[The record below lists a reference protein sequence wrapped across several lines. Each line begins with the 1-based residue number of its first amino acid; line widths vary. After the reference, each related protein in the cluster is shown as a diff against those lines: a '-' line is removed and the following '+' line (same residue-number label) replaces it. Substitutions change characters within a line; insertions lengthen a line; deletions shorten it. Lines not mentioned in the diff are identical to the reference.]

1 MSDFF
6 YSQKYFNNFNRTLFW
21 VSSVTDIS
29 HSIYKSQF
37 LLSLHLLKLKRVLNN
52 KCIMEKEVQKLI
64 CDANEAVARVAH
76 KTNEVCAIY
85 PITPASPMGEH
96 VDVYSSNG
104 ETNIWNNIPRIVEM
118 QSEGG
123 AAGAVHGSL
132 QAGALTTTFTA
143 SQGLLLMIPN
153 MYKIAGELLPTVIHV
168 AARTIA
174 THALSIFGD
183 HSDVMA
189 TRQTGFSMLFGGSV
203 QEAQDFALISQTAT
217 LKSRIPF
224 LNIFDGF
231 RTSHEISKIDAIS
244 DNTIKSM
251 MPEDKIMAHKK
262 RSLDPDHPV
271 VRGTSQNPDVF
282 FQAREAAN
290 TFYDKVP
297 EIVQNTMDE
306 FYKHTGRKYSLFYYV
321 GHQEA
326 EKLIVIMGSGQGPV
340 LEAVDTMVKNG
351 EKVGAI
357 IVRLFRPFSISH
369 FIDAIP
375 KTVKNVA
382 VLDRTKEPGSIG
394 EPLYLD
400 IVTAFNESNRDM
412 PRIIGGRF
420 GLSSKEFDPA
430 MVKSVYDE
438 LDKDIP
444 KNHFTIGINDDVSH
458 TSLEIG
464 SRLETVKSTFNCMFY
479 GLGSDGTVG
488 ANKNSIKII
497 GETTDNYVQ
506 GYFVYD
512 SKKAGAQTVSHL
524 RFGPKPIYSTYLI
537 HKANFIACHQFNF
550 IEKYDILKNIKKG
563 GTFLLNAPFSNE
575 TIWNNL
581 PRRMQEEIIENE
593 LEFYVIDA
601 TNVAQE
607 AKLGKRTNT
616 ILQTCFFAI
625 SGILPKEEAI
635 EKIKNAIVK
644 SYAHKGDKVVQM
656 NFNAVDKSLEN
667 LQKVD
672 YPKKITNNR
681 ELKSMMTGTDDPF
694 VKEILGKILA
704 GKGDELPVSAFPV
717 DGTFPTG
724 TTQYEKRGIADFIP
738 IWDDEHLCTQCN
750 KCVVICPH
758 AAIRAKVV
766 SNTDLVDAP
775 KTLKTIAAKGRPFK
789 SDVESYVLQV
799 SPEDCTGCD
808 LCVAVCPAVSK
819 EIDDFKSINM
829 HKKLDVEK
837 EENINWDYFVNL
849 PEYDR
854 TALQITNVK
863 GSQFLEPLFE
873 FSGACSGCGET
884 PYIKLL
890 TQLFGDSILIA
901 NATGC
906 SSIYGG
912 NLPTTPYKTNEFGRG
927 PAWANSL
934 FEDNAE
940 FGLGM
945 KLALSKKQEIAVDL
959 LKSLELLVGSEIVEA
974 ILNNPEET
982 EIQKAKK
989 IDDIEILKKTL
1000 KTIDNDDDAVKLN
1013 QLTEYLRRKAVWIL
1027 GGDGWAYDIGYGGV
1041 DHVLASGEDINI
1053 MVLDTEVYSNTGGQT
1068 SKATPLGAS
1077 AKFSVSGKRTSKK
1090 SLALQAVS
1098 YENVYVAQV
1107 AIGAKDL
1114 QTLKA
1119 IEEAMAYPGPSI
1131 IIAYS
1136 HCGEHGYDLKDGALQ
1151 QEKAVETGYWPLF
1164 RFNPSKPKGKKF
1176 KLDSKAPSLPLS
1188 DFMYNETRFT
1198 RVVKENAELGE
1209 SLLKQAQEEVNNKW
1223 ERLDLYRNM

>member
-1 MSDFF
+1 
-6 YSQKYFNNFNRTLFW
+6 
-21 VSSVTDIS
+21 
-29 HSIYKSQF
+29 
-37 LLSLHLLKLKRVLNN
+37 
-52 KCIMEKEVQKLI
+52 MERKFQKLI
-64 CDANEAVARVAH
+64 CDANEAVAIVAH

-104 ETNIWNNIPRIVEM
+104 EKNIWNNIPRIVEM

-153 MYKIAGELLPTVIHV
+153 MYKIAGELLPSVIHV
-168 AARTIA
+168 AARTVA

-203 QEAQDFALISQTAT
+203 QEAHDFALISQVSS

-244 DNTIKSM
+244 DDVIKDM
-251 MPEDKIMAHKK
+251 MPEDKIMDHKN

-271 VRGTSQNPDVF
+271 IRGTSQNPDVF

-290 TFYDKVP
+290 LYYDKVP
-297 EIVQNTMDE
+297 GIVQKTMDE
-306 FYKHTGRKYSLFYYV
+306 FHEHTGRKYSLFYYV
-321 GHQEA
+321 GHPEA
-326 EKLIVIMGSGQGPV
+326 EKVVIIMGSGQGPV
-340 LEAVDTMVKNG
+340 MEAVDTMVKNG

-369 FIDAIP
+369 FIDALP
-375 KTVKNVA
+375 KTVRKIA
-382 VLDRTKEPGSIG
+382 VLDRTKEPGSAG
-394 EPLYLD
+394 EPLYQDVL
-400 IVTAFNESNRDM
+400 TAYMESNRTL
-412 PRIIGGRF
+412 PKIIGGRY

-430 MVKSVYDE
+430 MVKAVYDE
-438 LDKDIP
+438 LDKEHP
-444 KNHFTIGINDDVSH
+444 KNHFTVGINDDVSH
-458 TSLEIG
+458 TSLEVG
-464 SRLETVKSTFNCMFY
+464 GRLHTVKNTFNCMFY

-497 GETTDNYVQ
+497 GETTDNFVQ

-524 RFGPKPIYSTYLI
+524 RFGPEPIYSTYLI
-537 HKANFIACHQFNF
+537 HKADFIACHQFNF

-563 GTFLLNAPFSNE
+563 GTFLLNSPFSNQD
-575 TIWNNL
+575 IWDKL
-581 PRRMQEEIIENE
+581 PQKMQEEIIDND
-593 LEFYVIDA
+593 LDFYVVDA
-601 TNVAQE
+601 SKVAHD

-616 ILQTCFFAI
+616 VLQTCFFAI
-625 SGILPKEEAI
+625 SGVLPKEEAI
-635 EKIKNAIVK
+635 QKIKDAIVK

-656 NFNAVDKSLEN
+656 NFNAVDQSLEN
-667 LQKVD
+667 LHKVD
-672 YPKKITNNR
+672 YPKKTTNER
-681 ELKSMMTGTDDPF
+681 ELKPMMTGTEDPF

-704 GKGDELPVSAFPV
+704 GRGDELPVSAFPV

-724 TTQYEKRGIADFIP
+724 TTQFEKRGIADFIP
-738 IWDDEHLCTQCN
+738 VWDDEILCTQCN
-750 KCVVICPH
+750 KCVNICPH

-766 SNTDLVDAP
+766 PNAELVDAP
-775 KTLKTIAAKGRPFK
+775 SSLKLVPAKGRPFT
-789 SDVESYVLQV
+789 SDTESYVLQV

-808 LCVAVCPAVSK
+808 LCVAVCPAISK
-819 EIDDFKSINM
+819 EIEDFKSINM
-829 HKKLDVEK
+829 RKKLNVDV
-837 EENINWDYFVNL
+837 EENINWDYFINL
-849 PEYDR
+849 PDYDR

-890 TQLFGDSILIA
+890 TQLYGDSILIA

-912 NLPTTPYKTNEFGRG
+912 NLPTTPYKTNKFGRG

-945 KLALSKKQEIAVDL
+945 KLALTKKQEIAVDL
-959 LKSLELLVGSEIVEA
+959 LKSLELLVGTEIVES
-974 ILNNPEET
+974 ILNNTEVTET
-982 EIQKAKK
+982 QKAAK
-989 IDDIEILKKTL
+989 IADIETLKKTL
-1000 KTIDNDDDAVKLN
+1000 KAIDNDDDAVKLN
-1013 QLTEYLRRKAVWIL
+1013 QLTGYLRKKAVWIL

-1119 IEEAMAYPGPSI
+1119 IEEAAAYPGPSI

-1151 QEKAVETGYWPLF
+1151 QEKAVQSGYWPLF
-1164 RFNPSKPKGKKF
+1164 RFDPAKPKGKKF
-1176 KLDSKAPSLPLS
+1176 KLDSKQPSLPLS

-1198 RVVKENAELGE
+1198 RVVKDDAELGK
-1209 SLLKQAQEEVNNKW
+1209 LLLDQAQEEVETRW
-1223 ERLDLYRNM
+1223 ERLQLYRNM

>member
-1 MSDFF
+1 
-6 YSQKYFNNFNRTLFW
+6 
-21 VSSVTDIS
+21 
-29 HSIYKSQF
+29 
-37 LLSLHLLKLKRVLNN
+37 
-52 KCIMEKEVQKLI
+52 MEKEFQKLI
-64 CDANEAVARVAH
+64 CDANEAVARIAH

-96 VDVYSSNG
+96 VDVFSSNG
-104 ETNIWNNIPRIVEM
+104 EKNIWDNIPRIVEM

-153 MYKIAGELLPTVIHV
+153 MYKIAGELLPSVIHV

-189 TRQTGFSMLFGGSV
+189 ARQTGFAMLFGGSV
-203 QEAQDFALISQTAT
+203 QEAHDFALLSQVST
-217 LKSRIPF
+217 LRSRVPF

-231 RTSHEISKIDAIS
+231 RTSHEISKIDGIP
-244 DNTIKSM
+244 DDIIKAM
-251 MPEDKIMAHKK
+251 MPEDKIMDHKK

-271 VRGTSQNPDVF
+271 IRGTSQNPDVF

-290 TFYDKVP
+290 LYFDKVP
-297 EIVQNTMDE
+297 EIVMEAMDE
-306 FYKHTGRKYSLFYYV
+306 FYKHTGRKYKLFNYI
-321 GHQEA
+321 GHPEA
-326 EKLIVIMGSGQGPV
+326 EKLIIIMGSGQGPV
-340 LEAVDTMVKNG
+340 IEAVDTLVKNG
-351 EKVGAI
+351 EKIGAL
-357 IVRLFRPFSISH
+357 IVHLFRPFSVKH
-369 FIDAIP
+369 FINSIP
-375 KTVKNVA
+375 KTVKSVA

-400 IVTAFNESNRDM
+400 AVSAFVESGRAL
-412 PRIIGGRF
+412 PKIIGGRF

-430 MVKSVYDE
+430 MVKAVYDE
-438 LDKDIP
+438 LDKENP
-444 KNHFTIGINDDVSH
+444 KNHFTIGINDDVTH

-464 SRLETVKSTFNCMFY
+464 GRLETVKTTFNCMFY

-524 RFGPKPIYSTYLI
+524 RFGPKPIHSTYLI
-537 HKANFIACHQFNF
+537 HKADFIACHQFNF

-563 GTFLLNAPFSNE
+563 GTFLLNSPYSNKD
-575 TIWNNL
+575 IWNEL
-581 PRRMQEEIIENE
+581 PQRMQEEIIENE

-601 TNVAQE
+601 TKVAHK

-616 ILQTCFFAI
+616 VLQTCFFAI
-625 SGILPKEEAI
+625 SGVLPKDEAI
-635 EKIKNAIVK
+635 KKIKDAIVK
-644 SYAHKGDKVVQM
+644 SYSHKGEKVVQM
-656 NFNAVDKSLEN
+656 NFNAVDTSLQN

-672 YPKKITNNR
+672 YPKKVTNDKA
-681 ELKSMMTGTDDPF
+681 LKSMMTGTDDPF

-738 IWDDEHLCTQCN
+738 VWDDENLCTQCN
-750 KCVVICPH
+750 KCIAICPH

-766 SNTDLVDAP
+766 SNTILEDAP
-775 KTLKTIAAKGRPFK
+775 ASLKKVPAKGRPFT
-789 SDVESYVLQV
+789 SETESYVLQV

-819 EIDDFKSINM
+819 EVENFKSINM
-829 HKKLDVEK
+829 RKKLDVDV

-849 PEYDR
+849 PDYNR
-854 TALQITNVK
+854 TELQITNVK

-884 PYIKLL
+884 PYIKML
-890 TQLFGDSILIA
+890 TQLYGDSILIA

-912 NLPTTPYKTNEFGRG
+912 NLPTTPYKTNKFGRG

-945 KLALSKKQEIAVDL
+945 KLALTKKQEIAIHL
-959 LKSLELLVGSEIVEA
+959 LKSLELFVGTEIVDS

-989 IDDIEILKKTL
+989 IEDIEELKETL
-1000 KTIDNDDDAVKLN
+1000 KTLDNDKDAKKLYD
-1013 QLTEYLRRKAVWIL
+1013 LSEYLRKKAVWII
-1027 GGDGWAYDIGYGGV
+1027 GGDGWAYDIGYGGL
-1041 DHVLASGEDINI
+1041 DHVLASGENINI

-1077 AKFSVSGKRTSKK
+1077 AKFSVSGKRTNKK
-1090 SLALQAVS
+1090 SLALQAIS

-1114 QTLKA
+1114 QTLRA
-1119 IEEAMAYPGPSI
+1119 IEEAEAYPGPSI

-1136 HCGEHGYDLKDGALQ
+1136 HCGEHGYDLKDGAVQ
-1151 QEKAVETGYWPLF
+1151 QERAVESGYWPLF
-1164 RFNPSKPKGKKF
+1164 RFDPSKPKGSKF
-1176 KLDSKAPSLPLS
+1176 KLDSKAPSIPLK
-1188 DFMYNETRFT
+1188 DFMYKETRFT
-1198 RVVKENAELGE
+1198 RVVKDDKKLGE
-1209 SLLKQAQEEVNNKW
+1209 RLLEEAQGEVNSKW
-1223 ERLDLYRNM
+1223 ERLELFRNM

>member
-1 MSDFF
+1 MTQEFP
-6 YSQKYFNNFNRTLFW
+6 
-21 VSSVTDIS
+21 
-29 HSIYKSQF
+29 
-37 LLSLHLLKLKRVLNN
+37 
-52 KCIMEKEVQKLI
+52 KLI

-96 VDVYSSNG
+96 VDVFSSKG
-104 ETNIWNNIPRIVEM
+104 KKNIWNNVPRIVEM

-189 TRQTGFSMLFGGSV
+189 ARQTGFSMLFGGSV
-203 QEAQDFALISQTAT
+203 QEAMDFALITQVAT
-217 LKSRIPF
+217 LRSRVPF

-231 RTSHEISKIDAIS
+231 RTSHEISKINAIP
-244 DNTIKSM
+244 DEVIKAM
-251 MPEDKIMAHKK
+251 MPEDKIMQHKK
-262 RSLDPDHPV
+262 RSLDPDNPV
-271 VRGTSQNPDVF
+271 IRGTSQNPDVF

-290 TFYDKVP
+290 LHYENVP
-297 EIVQNTMDE
+297 GIVQEVMDE
-306 FYKHTGRKYSLFYYV
+306 FYQHTGRRYNLFDYV
-321 GHQEA
+321 GHPEA
-326 EKLIVIMGSGQGPV
+326 ERVIVIMGSGEGAV
-340 LEAVDTMVKNG
+340 KETVDTLLNSD
-351 EKVGAI
+351 EKVGVLF
-357 IVRLFRPFSISH
+357 VRLFRPFNIEH
-369 FIDAIP
+369 FIEKLP
-375 KTVKNVA
+375 KTVKKIA
-382 VLDRTKEPGSIG
+382 VLDRTKEPGSVG

-400 IVTAFNESNRDM
+400 VVTAFAESDREA
-412 PRIIGGRF
+412 PVIRGGRY
-420 GLSSKEFDPA
+420 GLSSKEFNPA
-430 MVKSVYDE
+430 MVKGIFDE
-438 LDKDIP
+438 LLRDKP
-444 KNHFTIGINDDVSH
+444 KNHFTIGINDDITH
-458 TSLEIG
+458 TSL
-464 SRLETVKSTFNCMFY
+464 LYNPVFKTKKNTFNCVFY

-524 RFGPKPIYSTYLI
+524 RFGPEPIFSNYLI
-537 HKANFIACHQFNF
+537 NTADFVACHQFNF
-550 IEKYDILKNIKKG
+550 IEKYDILKKVKKG
-563 GTFLLNAPFSNE
+563 GTFLLNSPFSKDE
-575 TIWNNL
+575 IWDEL
-581 PRRMQEEIIENE
+581 PQKMQEEIVENE
-593 LEFYVIDA
+593 LEFYVVDA
-601 TNVAQE
+601 TKVAHD

-616 ILQTCFFAI
+616 VLQTCFFAI
-625 SGILPKEEAI
+625 SGVLPKDEAI
-635 EKIKNAIVK
+635 QKIKDAIVK
-644 SYAHKGDKVVQM
+644 SYSHKGEKIVKM

-667 LQKVD
+667 LQKVE
-672 YPKKITNNR
+672 YPKQVTSKKD
-681 ELKSMMTGTDDPF
+681 LKPMMSGEADPF
-694 VKEILGKILA
+694 VKEVLGKILA
-704 GKGDELPVSAFPV
+704 GHGDELPVSAFPI

-724 TTQYEKRGIADFIP
+724 TTQFEKRGIADFIP
-738 IWDDEHLCTQCN
+738 VWEGEDLCTQCN
-750 KCVVICPH
+750 KCVAICPH

-766 SNTDLVDAP
+766 TNDLLADSP
-775 KTLKTIAAKGRPFK
+775 DSLKAVPAKGRPFT
-789 SDVESYVLQV
+789 SATESYVLQV

-808 LCVAVCPAVSK
+808 LCVQVCPAESK
-819 EIDDFKSINM
+819 EIDNFKAINM
-829 HKKLDVEK
+829 RKKLDVAD
-837 EENINWDYFVNL
+837 EENKNWDYFVKL
-849 PEYDR
+849 PNYDR

-884 PYIKLL
+884 PYIKML
-890 TQLFGDSILIA
+890 TQLYGDRIMIA

-912 NLPTTPYKTNEFGRG
+912 NLPTTPYKTNEFGHG

-959 LKSLELLVGSEIVEA
+959 LRSLEDLIGKELVSA
-974 ILNNPEET
+974 IINNPEEN
-982 EIQKAKK
+982 EVQKKEK
-989 IDDIEILKKTL
+989 REQIEELKEILLQIGTPEAL
-1000 KTIDNDDDAVKLN
+1000 KLN
-1013 QLTEYLRRKAVWIL
+1013 ELSEYLRQKAVWIL

-1041 DHVLASGEDINI
+1041 DHVLASGENINI
-1053 MVLDTEVYSNTGGQT
+1053 LVMDTEVYSNTGGQM

-1077 AKFSVSGKRTSKK
+1077 AKFAVSGKRTSKK

-1098 YENVYVAQV
+1098 YQNVYVAQV

-1136 HCGEHGYDLKDGALQ
+1136 HCGEHGYDLKYGASQ
-1151 QEKAVETGYWPLF
+1151 QEKAVDSGYWPLF
-1164 RFNPSKPKGKKF
+1164 RFDPAKPKGKKF
-1176 KLDSKAPSLPLS
+1176 KLDSKPPQIPLQ

-1198 RVVKENAELGE
+1198 RVVKENAEIGE
-1209 SLLKQAQEEVNNKW
+1209 ALLKQAQEEVESKW
-1223 ERLDLYRNM
+1223 ERLELFRDM

>member
-1 MSDFF
+1 M
-6 YSQKYFNNFNRTLFW
+6 KKNFP
-21 VSSVTDIS
+21 
-29 HSIYKSQF
+29 
-37 LLSLHLLKLKRVLNN
+37 
-52 KCIMEKEVQKLI
+52 KLI

-104 ETNIWNNIPRIVEM
+104 EDNIWKNVPRIVEM

-153 MYKIAGELLPTVIHV
+153 MYKIAGELLPSVIHV

-189 TRQTGFSMLFGGSV
+189 ARQTGFSMLFGGSV
-203 QEAQDFALISQTAT
+203 QEAQDFALISQVAT
-217 LKSRIPF
+217 LRSRIPF

-231 RTSHEISKIDAIS
+231 RTSHEISKIDSIP
-244 DNTIKSM
+244 DDIIKAM
-251 MPEDKIMAHKK
+251 MPEDKIMEHKK

-271 VRGTSQNPDVF
+271 IRGTSQNPDVF

-290 TFYDKVP
+290 LYYDKVP
-297 EIVQNTMDE
+297 GIVEKTMDE
-306 FYKHTGRKYSLFYYV
+306 FYEHTGRKYSLFYYV
-321 GHQEA
+321 GHPEA
-326 EKLIVIMGSGQGPV
+326 EKVVIIMGSGQGPV
-340 LEAVDTMVKNG
+340 MEAIDTMVKNG

-369 FIDAIP
+369 FVDALP
-375 KTVKNVA
+375 KTVKKVA
-382 VLDRTKEPGSIG
+382 VLDRTKEPGSVG

-400 IVTAFNESNRDM
+400 VVTAFAESNRSM
-412 PRIIGGRF
+412 PNIIGGRY

-430 MVKSVYDE
+430 MVKSVFDE
-438 LDKDIP
+438 LDKENP

-464 SRLETVKSTFNCMFY
+464 SRLHTVKNTFNCMFY

-524 RFGPKPIYSTYLI
+524 RFGPDPIYSTYLI

-550 IEKYDILKNIKKG
+550 IEKYDILKSIKKG
-563 GTFLLNAPFSNE
+563 GTFLLNSPFSKDE
-575 TIWNNL
+575 IWDKL
-581 PRRMQEEIIENE
+581 PKKMQEKIIENE

-601 TNVAQE
+601 SKVAQE
-607 AKLGKRTNT
+607 ANLGKRTNT
-616 ILQTCFFAI
+616 VLQTCFFAI
-625 SGILPKEEAI
+625 SGVLPKNEAI
-635 EKIKNAIVK
+635 QKIKDAIVK
-644 SYAHKGDKVVQM
+644 SYSHKGEKVVQM

-667 LQKVD
+667 LQKVS
-672 YPKKITNNR
+672 YPTAVTSTTK
-681 ELKSMMTGTDDPF
+681 LMPMMTGDADPF
-694 VKEILGKILA
+694 VKEVLGKILA

-724 TTQYEKRGIADFIP
+724 TTQFEKRGIADTVP
-738 IWDDEHLCTQCN
+738 VWDDENLCTQCN
-750 KCVVICPH
+750 KCVAICPH

-766 SNTDLVDAP
+766 PNEELVGAP
-775 KTLKTIAAKGRPFK
+775 SSLKTVPAKGRPFN
-789 SDVESYVLQV
+789 SETESYVLQV
-799 SPEDCTGCD
+799 SPQDCTGCD
-808 LCVAVCPAVSK
+808 LCVAVCPAISK

-829 HKKLDVEK
+829 RKKLDVEK
-837 EENINWDYFVNL
+837 EEDVNWDYFINL
-849 PEYDR
+849 SNYDR
-854 TALQITNVK
+854 TELQITNVK

-884 PYIKLL
+884 PYIKML
-890 TQLFGDSILIA
+890 TQLYGDSILIA

-945 KLALSKKQEIAVDL
+945 KLALSKKQEIAVNL

-982 EIQKAKK
+982 EAQKAEKFVQ
-989 IDDIEILKKTL
+989 IEILKKTL
-1000 KTIDNDDDAVKLN
+1000 SYIDNNDDAVKLN
-1013 QLTEYLRRKAVWIL
+1013 QLTEYLRKKAVWIL

-1107 AIGAKDL
+1107 ALGAKDL

-1119 IEEAMAYPGPSI
+1119 IEEAAAYPGPSI

-1136 HCGEHGYDLKDGALQ
+1136 HCGEHGYDLKDGAIQ

-1164 RFNPSKPKGKKF
+1164 RFDPSKPKGKKF
-1176 KLDSKAPSLPLS
+1176 KLDSKKPSAPLS

-1198 RVVKENAELGE
+1198 RVVKENAELGA
-1209 SLLKQAQEEVNNKW
+1209 SLLKQAQEEVDSRW
-1223 ERLDLYRNM
+1223 ERLELYRDM

>member
-1 MSDFF
+1 
-6 YSQKYFNNFNRTLFW
+6 
-21 VSSVTDIS
+21 
-29 HSIYKSQF
+29 
-37 LLSLHLLKLKRVLNN
+37 
-52 KCIMEKEVQKLI
+52 MEKEFEKLI

-153 MYKIAGELLPTVIHV
+153 MYKIAGELLPSVIHV

-189 TRQTGFSMLFGGSV
+189 TRQTGFSMIFGSSV
-203 QEAQDFALISQTAT
+203 QEAQDFALISQVAT
-217 LKSRIPF
+217 INSRVPF

-231 RTSHEISKIDAIS
+231 RTSHEISKIDGIPDS
-244 DNTIKSM
+244 IIKAM
-251 MPEDKIMAHKK
+251 MPEDQIMNHKK

-271 VRGTSQNPDVF
+271 IRGTSQNPDVF
-282 FQAREAAN
+282 FQAREASN
-290 TFYDKVP
+290 LYYERVP
-297 EIVQNTMDE
+297 EIVQKTMDE
-306 FYKHTGRKYSLFYYV
+306 FYSHTGRRYNLFDYI
-321 GHQEA
+321 GHPEA
-326 EKLIVIMGSGQGPV
+326 ERIIIIMGSGEG
-340 LEAVDTMVKNG
+340 AVKETVNEMVSNG
-351 EKVGAI
+351 EKVGALLI
-357 IVRLFRPFSISH
+357 RLYRPFSIEK
-369 FIDAIP
+369 FVEALP
-375 KTVKNVA
+375 ETVKKIA
-382 VLDRTKEPGSIG
+382 VLDRTKEPGSVG

-400 IVTAFNESNRDM
+400 VITALTESGRTM
-412 PRIIGGRF
+412 PKVVGGRY
-420 GLSSKEFDPA
+420 GLSSKEFNPR
-430 MVKSVYDE
+430 MVKGVYDE
-438 LDKDIP
+438 LLKAKP
-444 KNHFTIGINDDVSH
+444 KNHFTVGINDDV
-458 TSLEIG
+458 TFTNLEIDENF
-464 SRLETVKSTFNCMFY
+464 SVKRSTINCMFY

-512 SKKAGAQTVSHL
+512 SKKAGAQTISHL
-524 RFGPKPIYSTYLI
+524 RFGPNPIHSTYLI
-537 HKANFIACHQFNF
+537 DKADFIASHQFNF
-550 IEKYDILKNIKKG
+550 IEKYNMLSDLKQG
-563 GTFLLNAPFSNE
+563 GTFLLNSPFPKDE
-575 TIWNNL
+575 IWDQL
-581 PRRMQEEIIENE
+581 PKKLQKEIINKEA
-593 LEFYVIDA
+593 EFYIIDA
-601 TNVAQE
+601 SKVAQD
-607 AKLGKRTNT
+607 AKLGKRANT

-625 SGILPKEEAI
+625 SGIIPKDEAI
-635 EKIKNAIVK
+635 QKIKDAIVK
-644 SYAHKGDKVVQM
+644 SYSHKGEKVVKM
-656 NFNAVDKSLEN
+656 NFNAVDKSLQN
-667 LQKVD
+667 LQKVE
-672 YPKKITNNR
+672 YPKVSSSDKPLLSAMRNAPD
-681 ELKSMMTGTDDPF
+681 GF
-694 VKEILGKILA
+694 VKEVLEKILA
-704 GKGDELPVSAFPV
+704 GYGDELPVSAFPV
-717 DGTFPTG
+717 DGTFPMG

-738 IWDDEHLCTQCN
+738 IWDDENLCTQCN
-750 KCVVICPH
+750 KCVAICPH
-758 AAIRAKVV
+758 AAIRSKVV
-766 SNTDLVDAP
+766 LNDILADAP
-775 KTLKTIAAKGRPFK
+775 SSLKAVPAKGRPFDSEK
-789 SDVESYVLQV
+789 ESYVLQV

-819 EIDDFKSINM
+819 EVEDFKSINM
-829 HKKLDVEK
+829 RKKQDFAT
-837 EENINWDYFVNL
+837 EEANNWDYFVNL
-849 PEYDR
+849 PYYDR
-854 TALQITNVK
+854 NELQITNIK

-890 TQLFGDSILIA
+890 TQLYGDSILIA

-912 NLPTTPYKTNEFGRG
+912 NLPTTPYKTNAFGRG

-945 KLALSKKQEIAVDL
+945 KLALTKKQEIAVDL
-959 LKSLELLVGSEIVEA
+959 LKSIELLVGSEIVES

-982 EIQKAKK
+982 ETEKSKK
-989 IDDIEILKKTL
+989 HADILELKKTL
-1000 KTIDNDDDAVKLN
+1000 NILDYNDDAIKLN
-1013 QLTEYLRRKAVWIL
+1013 NLTEYLRKKAVWIL

-1041 DHVLASGEDINI
+1041 DHILASGEDINI
-1053 MVLDTEVYSNTGGQT
+1053 MILDTEVYSNTGGQT

-1119 IEEAMAYPGPSI
+1119 IEEAAAYPGPSV

-1136 HCGEHGYDLKDGALQ
+1136 HCGEHGYDLKHGASQ
-1151 QEKAVETGYWPLF
+1151 QEKAVESGYWPLF
-1164 RFNPSKPKGKKF
+1164 RFNPSLPKGKKF
-1176 KLDSKAPSLPLS
+1176 KLDSKKPSIPLS

-1198 RVVKENAELGE
+1198 RVVKEDAELGKA
-1209 SLLKQAQEEVNNKW
+1209 LLTRAQEEVETRW
-1223 ERLDLYRNM
+1223 ERLELYRDM

>member
-1 MSDFF
+1 MKKFP
-6 YSQKYFNNFNRTLFW
+6 
-21 VSSVTDIS
+21 
-29 HSIYKSQF
+29 
-37 LLSLHLLKLKRVLNN
+37 
-52 KCIMEKEVQKLI
+52 KLI

-96 VDVYSSNG
+96 VDVYSSKG
-104 ETNIWNNIPRIVEM
+104 QKNIWGNIPRIVEM

-123 AAGAVHGSL
+123 ASGAVHGSL

-153 MYKIAGELLPTVIHV
+153 MYKIAGELLPSVIHV

-189 TRQTGFSMLFGGSV
+189 ARQTGFAMLFGGSV
-203 QEAQDFALISQTAT
+203 QEAQDFALISQVAT
-217 LKSRIPF
+217 LKSRVPF
-224 LNIFDGF
+224 MNIFDGF
-231 RTSHEISKIDAIS
+231 RTSHEISKIDSIT
-244 DNTIKSM
+244 DDIIKDM
-251 MPEDKIMAHKK
+251 MPEDKILEHKK

-290 TFYDKVP
+290 LYYEKVP
-297 EIVQNTMDE
+297 GIVEKTMNE
-306 FYKHTGRKYSLFYYV
+306 FYNHTGRKYGLFDYV
-321 GHQEA
+321 GHPEA
-326 EKLIVIMGSGQGPV
+326 EKVIIIMGSGQGPV
-340 LEAVDTMVKNG
+340 MEAVDTMVKNG

-369 FIDAIP
+369 FVNVLP
-375 KTVKNVA
+375 ETVKKVA
-382 VLDRTKEPGSIG
+382 VLDRTKEAGSLG

-400 IVTAFNESNRDM
+400 VVTAFTESERDM
-412 PRIIGGRF
+412 PKIIGGRY

-430 MVKSVYDE
+430 MVKAIFDE
-438 LDKDIP
+438 LSKDKP
-444 KNHFTIGINDDVSH
+444 KNHFTIGINDDVSY

-464 SRLETVKSTFNCMFY
+464 ETLKTVKNTFNCMFF

-524 RFGPKPIYSTYLI
+524 RFGPDPIYSTYLI
-537 HKANFIACHQFNF
+537 HKADFVACHQFNF
-550 IEKYDILKNIKKG
+550 IEKYDILDHVKKG
-563 GTFLLNAPFSNE
+563 GTFLLNSPYDKDE
-575 TIWNNL
+575 IWEKL
-581 PRRMQEEIIENE
+581 PKLMQEEIIKNE

-601 TNVAQE
+601 SKVAHE

-616 ILQTCFFAI
+616 VLQTCFFAI
-625 SGILPKEEAI
+625 SGVLPKDEAI
-635 EKIKNAIVK
+635 QKIKEAIVK
-644 SYAHKGDKVVQM
+644 SYSKKGDKVVQM

-667 LQKVD
+667 LQKVE
-672 YPKKITNNR
+672 YPKQITSHE
-681 ELKSMMTGTDDPF
+681 ELKPMMTGTEDPF
-694 VKEILGKILA
+694 VKEVLGKILA
-704 GKGDELPVSAFPV
+704 GKGDELPVSAFTV

-724 TTQYEKRGIADFIP
+724 TTQYEKRGIADFVP
-738 IWDDEHLCTQCN
+738 VWDGEDLCTQCN
-750 KCVVICPH
+750 KCVAICPH

-766 SNTDLVDAP
+766 SNDELADRP
-775 KTLKTIAAKGRPFK
+775 ESLKTVAAIGRPFNK
-789 SDVESYVLQV
+789 ETESYVLQV
-799 SPEDCTGCD
+799 SPQDCTGCD

-819 EIDDFKSINM
+819 EDPDFKAINM
-829 HKKLDVEK
+829 HSKLDVEAV
-837 EENINWDYFVNL
+837 ENKNWDYFVNL
-849 PEYDR
+849 PDYNR
-854 TALQITNVK
+854 TELQITNIK

-884 PYIKLL
+884 PYIKML
-890 TQLFGDSILIA
+890 TQLYGDSIMIA

-912 NLPTTPYKTNEFGRG
+912 NLPTTPYKTNKFGRG

-940 FGLGM
+940 FGFGM
-945 KLALSKKQEIAVDL
+945 KLALTKKQEVSVSL
-959 LKSLELLVGSEIVEA
+959 LKSLEAEVGKDLVEA
-974 ILNNPEET
+974 ILNNKET
-982 EIQKAKK
+982 NEAEKAENFKNL
-989 IDDIEILKKTL
+989 EILKNKL
-1000 KTIDNDDDAVKLN
+1000 ASIDKPEAKKLA
-1013 QLTEYLRRKAVWIL
+1013 QLTEYLRKKSVWIL

-1041 DHVLASGEDINI
+1041 DHVLASGENINI
-1053 MVLDTEVYSNTGGQT
+1053 MVLDTEIYSNTGGQT

-1077 AKFSVSGKRTSKK
+1077 AKFSVSGKRTGKK

-1098 YENVYVAQV
+1098 YGNVYVAQV
-1107 AIGAKDL
+1107 AMGAKDM

-1119 IEEAMAYPGPSI
+1119 IEEAEAYDGPSL

-1136 HCGEHGYDLKDGALQ
+1136 HCGDHGYNLKDAAIH

-1164 RFNPSKPKGKKF
+1164 RFDPSKPKGKKF
-1176 KLDSKAPSLPLS
+1176 KLDSKAPAAPLE
-1188 DFMYNETRFT
+1188 DFMYSETRFT
-1198 RVVKENAELGE
+1198 RVVKDNAELGAQ
-1209 SLLKQAQEEVNNKW
+1209 LLKQAQEEVDTKW
-1223 ERLDLYRNM
+1223 ERLELFRDM

>member
-1 MSDFF
+1 M
-6 YSQKYFNNFNRTLFW
+6 
-21 VSSVTDIS
+21 
-29 HSIYKSQF
+29 
-37 LLSLHLLKLKRVLNN
+37 
-52 KCIMEKEVQKLI
+52 KENSEKLI
-64 CDANEAVARVAH
+64 CDANEAVAIVAH

-104 ETNIWNNIPRIVEM
+104 QMNIWKNVPRIVEM

-153 MYKIAGELLPTVIHV
+153 MYKIAGEMLPTVIHV

-189 TRQTGFSMLFGGSV
+189 ARQTGFSMLFGGSV
-203 QEAQDFALISQTAT
+203 QEAMDFALISQVST
-217 LKSRIPF
+217 LRSRIPF

-231 RTSHEISKIDAIS
+231 RTSHEISKIDAIP
-244 DNTIKSM
+244 DDVIKAM
-251 MPEDKIMAHKK
+251 MPEDKIMDHKK

-271 VRGTSQNPDVF
+271 IRGTSQNPDVF

-290 TFYDKVP
+290 LYYDKVP
-297 EIVQNTMDE
+297 GIVEDTMDE

-321 GHQEA
+321 GHPEA
-326 EKLIVIMGSGQGPV
+326 EKVIVIMGSGQGPV
-340 LEAVDTMVKNG
+340 MEAVDTMVKNG

-357 IVRLFRPFSISH
+357 IVRLFRPFSIKH
-369 FIDAIP
+369 FVDALP
-375 KTVKNVA
+375 TTVKKVA
-382 VLDRTKEPGSIG
+382 VLDRTKEPGGVG

-400 IVTAFNESNRDM
+400 VVTAFVESQRAM
-412 PRIIGGRF
+412 PKIIGGRY

-430 MVKSVYDE
+430 MVKAVYDE
-438 LDKDIP
+438 LDKEKS

-464 SRLETVKSTFNCMFY
+464 ERLQTVKTTFNCMFY

-563 GTFLLNAPFSNE
+563 GTFLLNSPYSNKK
-575 TIWNNL
+575 IWNEL
-581 PRRMQEEIIENE
+581 PQKMQEEIVENE
-593 LEFYVIDA
+593 LDFYVIDA
-601 TNVAQE
+601 SKVAHK

-616 ILQTCFFAI
+616 VLQTCFFAI
-625 SGILPKEEAI
+625 SGVLPKEEAI
-635 EKIKNAIVK
+635 QKIKDAIVK
-644 SYAHKGDKVVQM
+644 SYSHKGDKVVQM

-667 LQKVD
+667 LQKVE
-672 YPKKITNNR
+672 YPKKITNDR
-681 ELKSMMTGTDDPF
+681 DLKPMMTGTDDPF
-694 VKEILGKILA
+694 VKEVLGKILA
-704 GKGDELPVSAFPV
+704 GRGDELPVSAFPV

-738 IWDDEHLCTQCN
+738 VWDDENLCTQCN

-766 SNTDLVDAP
+766 PNEELVGAP
-775 KTLKTIAAKGRPFK
+775 ASLKTVPAKGRPFTSEK
-789 SDVESYVLQV
+789 ESYVLQV

-819 EIDDFKSINM
+819 EIEDFKSINM
-829 HKKLDVEK
+829 RKKLDHDV
-837 EENINWDYFVNL
+837 EENVNWDYFINL
-849 PEYDR
+849 SNYDR
-854 TALQITNVK
+854 TELQITNVK

-890 TQLFGDSILIA
+890 TQLYGDSILIA

-940 FGLGM
+940 FGYGM
-945 KLALSKKQEIAVDL
+945 KLALSKKQEIAVNL
-959 LKSLELLVGSEIVEA
+959 LKSLELLVGSEIVDA
-974 ILNNPEET
+974 ILNNREET
-982 EIQKAKK
+982 ESEKK
-989 IDDIEILKKTL
+989 KKFEDIESLKKTL
-1000 KTIDNDDDAVKLN
+1000 AYIDNNEDAVKLN
-1013 QLTEYLRRKAVWIL
+1013 HLTEYLRKKAVWIL

-1119 IEEAMAYPGPSI
+1119 IEEAAAYPGPSI

-1136 HCGEHGYDLKDGALQ
+1136 HCGEHGYDLKDGAIQ

-1164 RFNPSKPKGKKF
+1164 RFDPSKPKGKKF
-1176 KLDSKAPSLPLS
+1176 KLDSKAPSAPLS

-1198 RVVKENAELGE
+1198 RVVKDDAELGA
-1209 SLLKQAQEEVNNKW
+1209 SLLKQAQEEVDSKW
-1223 ERLDLYRNM
+1223 ERLQLYREM

>member
-1 MSDFF
+1 MKKKFP
-6 YSQKYFNNFNRTLFW
+6 
-21 VSSVTDIS
+21 
-29 HSIYKSQF
+29 
-37 LLSLHLLKLKRVLNN
+37 
-52 KCIMEKEVQKLI
+52 KLI
-64 CDANEAVARVAH
+64 CDANEAVARIAH

-96 VDVYSSNG
+96 VDVFSSNG
-104 ETNIWNNIPRIVEM
+104 EKNVWDNVPRIVEM

-123 AAGAVHGSL
+123 ASGAVHGSL

-153 MYKIAGELLPTVIHV
+153 MFKIAGELLPNVIHV
-168 AARTIA
+168 AARTVA

-189 TRQTGFSMLFGGSV
+189 ARQTGFSMLFGGSV
-203 QEAQDFALISQTAT
+203 QEAMDFALIAQVAT
-217 LKSRIPF
+217 LKSRVPF

-231 RTSHEISKIDAIS
+231 RTSHEISKIDAIP
-244 DNTIKSM
+244 DDIIKAM
-251 MPEDKIMAHKK
+251 MPEDEIMAHKK

-282 FQAREAAN
+282 FQAREASN
-290 TFYDKVP
+290 IYYDKVP
-297 EIVQNTMDE
+297 GIVQDTMDE
-306 FYKHTGRKYSLFYYV
+306 FYQHTGRRYSLFYYV
-321 GHQEA
+321 GHPEA
-326 EKLIVIMGSGQGPV
+326 EKIIVIMGSGQGPV
-340 LEAVDTMVKNG
+340 LEVVDTMIENG

-357 IVRLFRPFSISH
+357 IIRLFRPFSISH
-369 FIDAIP
+369 FIDALP
-375 KTVKNVA
+375 KTVKKVA
-382 VLDRTKEPGSIG
+382 VLDRTKEPGSTG

-400 IVTAFNESNRDM
+400 IVTAFAESDRAM
-412 PRIIGGRF
+412 PTIIGGRF

-430 MVKSVYDE
+430 MVKAVYDE
-438 LDKDIP
+438 LDKSVP
-444 KNHFTIGINDDVSH
+444 KKHFTIGINDDVSY
-458 TSLEIG
+458 TSLDIG
-464 SRLETVKSTFNCMFY
+464 KRFKTAKETFNCMFY

-512 SKKAGAQTVSHL
+512 SKKAGAQTISHL
-524 RFGPKPIYSTYLI
+524 RFGPEPIYSSYLI

-550 IEKYDILKNIKKG
+550 IEKYDLLRNIKKS
-563 GTFLLNAPFSNE
+563 GTFLLNAPYAKDE
-575 TIWNNL
+575 IWGKL
-581 PRRMQEEIIENE
+581 PEKLQQDIVENE
-593 LEFYVIDA
+593 LEFYVVDA
-601 TNVAQE
+601 TKVAHE

-616 ILQTCFFAI
+616 VLQTCFFAI
-625 SGILPKEEAI
+625 SGVLPKEEAI

-644 SYAHKGDKVVQM
+644 SYSHKGDKIVQM

-672 YPKKITNNR
+672 YPKKITNKWA
-681 ELKSMMTGTDDPF
+681 LKPMMTGTEDPF
-694 VKEILGKILA
+694 VKDILGKILA

-724 TTQYEKRGIADFIP
+724 TSQYEKRGIADYIP
-738 IWDDEHLCTQCN
+738 VWDDTDLCTQCN
-750 KCVVICPH
+750 KCVAICPH

-766 SNTDLVDAP
+766 PNADLADAP
-775 KTLKTIAAKGRPFK
+775 VGLKAVPAKGRPFNK
-789 SDVESYVLQV
+789 ETESYILQV

-808 LCVAVCPAVSK
+808 LCVAVCPAESK
-819 EIDDFKSINM
+819 EIEDFKSINM
-829 HKKLDVEK
+829 HKKIDVESV
-837 EENINWDYFVNL
+837 EDENWDYFINL
-849 PEYDR
+849 PDYDR

-884 PYIKLL
+884 PYIKML
-890 TQLFGDSILIA
+890 TQLYGDSIMIA

-912 NLPTTPYKTNEFGRG
+912 NLPTTPYKTNEAGRG

-940 FGLGM
+940 FGFGM
-945 KLALSKKQEIAVDL
+945 KLALSKKQEIAINL
-959 LKSLELLVGSEIVEA
+959 LKSLESLVGAELVEA
-974 ILNNPEET
+974 ILNNPEENET
-982 EIQKAKK
+982 QRKEKFQHLDELKKILEPSDDPNAKK
-989 IDDIEILKKTL
+989 
-1000 KTIDNDDDAVKLN
+1000 LN
-1013 QLTEYLRRKAVWIL
+1013 KLTEYLRRKSVWIL

-1107 AIGAKDL
+1107 AMGAKDM

-1119 IEEAMAYPGPSI
+1119 IEEAEAYPGPSLI
-1131 IIAYS
+1131 VAYS
-1136 HCGEHGYDLKDGALQ
+1136 HCGEHGYDLKDGAFQ
-1151 QEKAVETGYWPLF
+1151 QQKAVETGYWPLF
-1164 RFNPSKPKGKKF
+1164 RFDPSKPKGKKF
-1176 KLDSKAPSLPLS
+1176 RLDSKEPSAPLT

-1198 RVVKENAELGE
+1198 RVAKENAELGE
-1209 SLLKQAQEEVNNKW
+1209 ALLQQAQEEVETRW
-1223 ERLDLYRNM
+1223 ERLELYRNM

>member
-1 MSDFF
+1 MA
-6 YSQKYFNNFNRTLFW
+6 
-21 VSSVTDIS
+21 
-29 HSIYKSQF
+29 
-37 LLSLHLLKLKRVLNN
+37 
-52 KCIMEKEVQKLI
+52 EKFPKLI
-64 CDANEAVARVAH
+64 CDANEAVARIAH

-96 VDVYSSNG
+96 VDVYSSKG
-104 ETNIWNNIPRIVEM
+104 KKNIWNNIPRIVEM

-153 MYKIAGELLPTVIHV
+153 MYKIAGELLPNVIHV

-189 TRQTGFSMLFGGSV
+189 ARQTGYSMLFGGSV
-203 QEAQDFALISQTAT
+203 QEAMDFALIAQVAT
-217 LKSRIPF
+217 LRSRVPF
-224 LNIFDGF
+224 MNIFDGF
-231 RTSHEISKIDAIS
+231 RTSHEISKIDGIPDEIILA
-244 DNTIKSM
+244 M

-262 RSLDPDHPV
+262 RSLDPDSPV
-271 VRGTSQNPDVF
+271 IRGTSQNPDVF

-290 TFYDKVP
+290 LYYENVP
-297 EIVQNTMDE
+297 GIVQEVMDD
-306 FYKHTGRKYSLFYYV
+306 FRMHTGRRYELFDYE
-321 GHQEA
+321 GHPEA
-326 EKLIVIMGSGQGPV
+326 ERVIIIMGSGEGAV
-340 LEAVDTMVKNG
+340 KETVDTLLNSG
-351 EKVGAI
+351 EKVGI
-357 IVRLFRPFSISH
+357 LIVRLYRPFSVKH
-369 FIDAIP
+369 FLDKLP
-375 KTVKNVA
+375 GTVKAIA
-382 VLDRTKEPGSIG
+382 VLDRTKEPGSTG

-400 IVTAFNESNRDM
+400 VVAAFAESVRKM
-412 PRIIGGRF
+412 PRIIGGRY
-420 GLSSKEFDPA
+420 GLSSKEFNPA
-430 MVKSVYDE
+430 MVKGIFDE
-438 LDKDIP
+438 MQKELP
-444 KNHFTIGINDDVSH
+444 RNHFTIGINDDVSFK
-458 TSLEIG
+458 SL
-464 SRLETVKSTFNCMFY
+464 LYNPVFKTKKLTFNCLFY

-512 SKKAGAQTVSHL
+512 SKKAGSQTVSHL
-524 RFGPKPIYSTYLI
+524 RFGPDPIYSSYLI
-537 HKANFIACHQFNF
+537 NTADFIACHQFNF
-550 IEKYDILKNIKKG
+550 VEKYDILQKIKPG
-563 GTFLLNAPFSNE
+563 GTFLLNSPYSKE
-575 TIWNNL
+575 EIWEKL
-581 PRRMQEEIIENE
+581 PQKMQEEI
-593 LEFYVIDA
+593 LEKQLQFYVVDA
-601 TNVAQE
+601 TKVAHE

-625 SGILPKEEAI
+625 SGVLPKEEAI
-635 EKIKNAIVK
+635 QKIKDAIVK
-644 SYAHKGDKVVQM
+644 SYSHKGEKIVQM
-656 NFNAVDKSLEN
+656 NFNAVDQSLRN
-667 LQKVD
+667 LQKVE
-672 YPKKITNNR
+672 YPKQITSNR
-681 ELKSMMTGTDDPF
+681 RQKPMMTGEADSF
-694 VKEILGKILA
+694 VKEVLGKILA
-704 GKGDELPVSAFPV
+704 GQGDELPVSAFPV

-738 IWDDEHLCTQCN
+738 VWDAEDLCTQCN
-750 KCVVICPH
+750 KCIAICPH

-766 SNTDLVDAP
+766 PTKDLADAP
-775 KTLKTIAAKGRPFK
+775 GSLKTAPAKGRPF
-789 SDVESYVLQV
+789 SGTEDAYILQV

-808 LCVAVCPAVSK
+808 LCVAVCPAESK
-819 EIDDFKSINM
+819 DTENFKAINM
-829 HKKLDVEK
+829 RSKLEVGVA
-837 EENINWDYFVNL
+837 ENSNWDYFNKL
-849 PEYDR
+849 PYYDR
-854 TALQITNVK
+854 SELQITNVK

-884 PYIKLL
+884 PYIKML
-890 TQLFGDSILIA
+890 TQLYGDSILIA

-912 NLPTTPYKTNEFGRG
+912 NLPTTPYKKNEFGRG

-945 KLALSKKQEIAVDL
+945 KLALTKKQEIAVDL
-959 LKSLELLVGSEIVEA
+959 LKSVEPLVGSELVDA

-982 EIQKAKK
+982 EAQKKEK
-989 IDDIEILKKTL
+989 HQVIKELKKVLDTL
-1000 KTIDNDDDAVKLN
+1000 DDPGATKLN

-1041 DHVLASGEDINI
+1041 DHVLSSGEDINI
-1053 MVLDTEVYSNTGGQT
+1053 LVMDTEVYSNTGGQM

-1077 AKFSVSGKRTSKK
+1077 AKFAVSGKRTSKK

-1098 YENVYVAQV
+1098 YQNVYVAQV

-1119 IEEAMAYPGPSI
+1119 IEEAAAYPGPSI

-1136 HCGEHGYDLKDGALQ
+1136 HCGEHGYDLKHGPKQ

-1164 RFNPSKPKGKKF
+1164 RFDPSKEKGKRF
-1176 KLDSKAPSLPLS
+1176 KLDSKPATAPLQE
-1188 DFMYNETRFT
+1188 FMYNETRFT
-1198 RVVKENAELGE
+1198 RVAKDHPELGA
-1209 SLLKQAQEEVNNKW
+1209 SLLKQAQEEVETKW
-1223 ERLDLYRNM
+1223 ERLQLFRDM

>member
-1 MSDFF
+1 MAREF
-6 YSQKYFNNFNRTLFW
+6 K
-21 VSSVTDIS
+21 
-29 HSIYKSQF
+29 
-37 LLSLHLLKLKRVLNN
+37 
-52 KCIMEKEVQKLI
+52 KLI

-96 VDVYSSNG
+96 VDVYSSDG
-104 ETNIWNNIPRIVEM
+104 EKNIWKNVPRIVEM

-153 MYKIAGELLPTVIHV
+153 MYKIAGELLPNVIHV
-168 AARTIA
+168 AARTVA

-189 TRQTGFSMLFGGSV
+189 TRQTGYSMLFGGSV
-203 QEAQDFALISQTAT
+203 QEAQDFALISQVAT

-231 RTSHEISKIDAIS
+231 RTSHEISKIDSIP
-244 DNTIKSM
+244 DDIIKEM
-251 MPEDKIMAHKK
+251 MPEDKIMDHKK
-262 RSLDPDHPV
+262 RSLDPDNPV
-271 VRGTSQNPDVF
+271 IRGTSQNPDVF

-290 TFYDKVP
+290 NYYQKVP
-297 EIVQNTMDE
+297 QVVEDTMNE
-306 FYKHTGRKYSLFYYV
+306 FYNHTGRRYSLFYYV
-321 GHQEA
+321 GHPEA
-326 EKLIVIMGSGQGPV
+326 EKVIVIMGSGQGPV
-340 LEAVDTMVKNG
+340 MEAVDTMVNNG

-357 IVRLFRPFSISH
+357 IVRLFRPFSIDH
-369 FIDAIP
+369 FIDALP
-375 KTVKNVA
+375 ETVNKVA
-382 VLDRTKEPGSIG
+382 VMDRTKEPGSTG

-400 IVTAFNESNRDM
+400 VVSAFAQHDRPM
-412 PRIIGGRF
+412 PKIIGGRY

-430 MVKSVYDE
+430 MVKAIYDE
-438 LDKDIP
+438 LDKEKS
-444 KNHFTIGINDDVSH
+444 KNHFTIGINDDVSN
-458 TSLEIG
+458 TSLEVG
-464 SRLETVKSTFNCMFY
+464 GRLETVKTTFNCMFY

-537 HKANFIACHQFNF
+537 HKADFIACHQFNF

-563 GTFLLNAPFSNE
+563 GTFLLNSPYSNTE
-575 TIWNNL
+575 IWNQL
-581 PRRMQEEIIENE
+581 PRKMQEQIIENE
-593 LEFYVIDA
+593 LEFYVVDA
-601 TNVAQE
+601 TMVAHK
-607 AKLGKRTNT
+607 ANLGKRTNT
-616 ILQTCFFAI
+616 VLQTCFFAI
-625 SGILPKEEAI
+625 SGVLPKDEAI
-635 EKIKNAIVK
+635 EKIKSAIVK
-644 SYAHKGDKVVQM
+644 SYSHKGEDVVKM
-656 NFNAVDKSLEN
+656 NFNAVDTALEN
-667 LQKVD
+667 LQKVS
-672 YPKKITNNR
+672 YPKQTTNDKD
-681 ELKSMMTGTDDPF
+681 LKPMMTGTDDPF
-694 VKEILGKILA
+694 VLEILGKILA

-738 IWDDEHLCTQCN
+738 VWDDEHICTQCN
-750 KCVVICPH
+750 KCVAICPH

-766 SNTDLVDAP
+766 PNSELEGAP
-775 KTLKTIAAKGRPFK
+775 ASLKSVPAKGRPFI
-789 SDVESYVLQV
+789 SEDESYVLQV

-819 EIDDFKSINM
+819 EIEDFKSINM
-829 HKKLDVEK
+829 RKKLDVDTD
-837 EENINWDYFVNL
+837 ENVNWDYFVNL
-849 PEYDR
+849 PDYDR

-884 PYIKLL
+884 PYIKML
-890 TQLFGDSILIA
+890 TQLYGDSILIA

-912 NLPTTPYKTNEFGRG
+912 NLPTTPYKKNKLGQG

-945 KLALSKKQEIAVDL
+945 KLALSKKQEIAVNL
-959 LKSLELLVGSEIVEA
+959 LKSLELLVGSEIVES
-974 ILNNPEET
+974 ILKNPEET
-982 EIQKAKK
+982 EAQKAAKME
-989 IDDIEILKKTL
+989 DIKTL
-1000 KTIDNDDDAVKLN
+1000 KVTLKAIDNDDDAVKLD
-1013 QLTEYLRRKAVWIL
+1013 QLTDYLRKKSVWIL

-1090 SLALQAVS
+1090 SLALQAIS

-1107 AIGAKDL
+1107 AMGAKDI

-1119 IEEAMAYPGPSI
+1119 IEEAVAYPGPSI

-1136 HCGEHGYDLKDGALQ
+1136 HCGEHGYDLKDGAIQ
-1151 QEKAVETGYWPLF
+1151 QTKAVDSGYWPLF
-1164 RFNPSKPKGKKF
+1164 RFDPSKPKGKKF
-1176 KLDSKAPSLPLS
+1176 KLDSKQPSLPLS

-1198 RVVKENAELGE
+1198 RVVKDDAKLGAK
-1209 SLLKQAQEEVNNKW
+1209 LLKQAQEEVDSKW
-1223 ERLDLYRNM
+1223 ERLELYRKM

>member
-1 MSDFF
+1 ME
-6 YSQKYFNNFNRTLFW
+6 
-21 VSSVTDIS
+21 
-29 HSIYKSQF
+29 
-37 LLSLHLLKLKRVLNN
+37 N
-52 KCIMEKEVQKLI
+52 KFQKLI

-96 VDVYSSNG
+96 VDVYSSKG
-104 ETNIWNNIPRIVEM
+104 EKNIWNNIPRIVEM

-153 MYKIAGELLPTVIHV
+153 MYKIAGELLPNVIHV
-168 AARTIA
+168 AARTVA

-203 QEAQDFALISQTAT
+203 QEAQDFALISQVAS
-217 LKSRIPF
+217 LKSRVPF

-231 RTSHEISKIDAIS
+231 RTSHEISKIDAIPDS
-244 DNTIKSM
+244 IIKVM
-251 MPEDKIMAHKK
+251 MPEDKIMDHKK

-271 VRGTSQNPDVF
+271 IRGTSQNPDVF

-290 TFYDKVP
+290 LYYDKVP
-297 EIVQNTMDE
+297 GIVQDTMDE
-306 FYKHTGRKYSLFYYV
+306 FYKHTNRKYSLFYYV
-321 GHQEA
+321 GHPKA
-326 EKLIVIMGSGQGPV
+326 EKVIVIMGSGQGPV
-340 LEAVDTMVKNG
+340 MEAVDTMVKNG

-357 IVRLFRPFSISH
+357 IVRLFRPFSINH
-369 FIDAIP
+369 FIDALP
-375 KTVKNVA
+375 KTVKKVA

-400 IVTAFNESNRDM
+400 VVTAFAESHRDM
-412 PRIIGGRF
+412 PAIIGGRY

-430 MVKSVYDE
+430 MVKAVYNE
-438 LDKDIP
+438 LDKETP

-464 SRLETVKSTFNCMFY
+464 SRLETVKTTFNCMFY

-537 HKANFIACHQFNF
+537 HKADFIACHQFNF

-563 GTFLLNAPFSNE
+563 GTFLLNAPFSNTE
-575 TIWNNL
+575 IWNKL
-581 PRRMQEEIIENE
+581 PKKMQEEIVDND
-593 LEFYVIDA
+593 LQFYVIDA
-601 TNVAQE
+601 TKVAHD

-625 SGILPKEEAI
+625 SGVLPKDEAI
-635 EKIKNAIVK
+635 KKIKDAIIK
-644 SYAHKGDKVVQM
+644 SYSHKGDKVVQM

-667 LQKVD
+667 LQKVN
-672 YPKKITNNR
+672 YPKKVTNNR
-681 ELKSMMTGTDDPF
+681 ALKPMMSGDADPF
-694 VKEILGKILA
+694 VKEVLGKILA

-724 TTQYEKRGIADFIP
+724 TTQYEKRGIADFVP
-738 IWDDEHLCTQCN
+738 VWDDENLCTQCN
-750 KCVVICPH
+750 KCIAICPH

-766 SNTDLVDAP
+766 NNKDLISAP
-775 KTLKTIAAKGRPFK
+775 TSLKTVPAKGRPFN
-789 SDVESYVLQV
+789 SETESYVLQV

-819 EIDDFKSINM
+819 EIEDFKSINM
-829 HKKLDVEK
+829 RKKLDVET
-837 EENINWDYFVNL
+837 EENANWNYFVNL
-849 PEYDR
+849 PDYDR

-890 TQLFGDSILIA
+890 TQLYGDSILIA

-912 NLPTTPYKTNEFGRG
+912 NLPTTPYKTNKFGRG

-945 KLALSKKQEIAVDL
+945 KLALTKKQEIAVDL
-959 LKSLELLVGSEIVEA
+959 LKSLELLVGTEIVEA

-982 EIQKAKK
+982 EAQKAKK
-989 IDDIEILKKTL
+989 IADIEILKKTL

-1013 QLTEYLRRKAVWIL
+1013 QLTEYLRKKAVWIL
-1027 GGDGWAYDIGYGGV
+1027 GGDGWAYDIGFGGV

-1119 IEEAMAYPGPSI
+1119 IEEAAAYPGPSI

-1176 KLDSKAPSLPLS
+1176 KLDSKEPSLPLNE
-1188 DFMYNETRFT
+1188 FMYNETRFS
-1198 RVVKENAELGE
+1198 RVVKDDAELGE
-1209 SLLKQAQEEVNNKW
+1209 ALLKQAQEEVITKW
-1223 ERLDLYRNM
+1223 ERLELYRDM